1 MFYLIGI
8 GMGDEKDISVR
19 GLEAV
24 KTCSKVF
31 LECYTSKLVN
41 FDIKK
46 MEELYDKK
54 IILADRYIVEKKC
67 EEEMLNVAKEENIAL
82 LIVGSPLGATT
93 HWDILKR
100 AKELGIKT
108 EVIDNAGILG
118 AVGVTGL
125 SLYKFGRVVT
135 IPKDNDNV
143 KSPYEM
149 MLKNKEMGL
158 HTLILLDVG
167 SVDGEFELM
176 TAKEGCNYLVKSGF
190 EGEVIVCGG
199 LGSEN
204 PEINFGDVNSLSVKK
219 LPQCLIVPGDL
230 HFMEEDVLNS
240 FK

>member
-1 MFYLIGI
+1 
-8 GMGDEKDISVR
+8 MGDEKDISIR

-24 KTCSKVF
+24 KSCSKVF

-46 MEELYDKK
+46 MEELYGKK
-54 IILADRYIVEKKC
+54 VILADRDVVEKKC
-67 EEEMLNVAKEENIAL
+67 EKEMLEVAKNENVAL

-93 HWDILKR
+93 HQDILQR
-100 AKELGIKT
+100 ADELKIKT

-125 SLYKFGRVVT
+125 SLYKFGRVIT
-135 IPKDNDNV
+135 IPRENDNV

-149 MLKNKEMGL
+149 LSKNKEMGL
-158 HTLILLDVG
+158 HTLILLAVG
-167 SVDGEFELM
+167 SVEGEFELM
-176 TAKEGCNYLVKSGF
+176 TAKEGCDYLIKNGF
-190 EGEVIVCGG
+190 EGEVVVCGG
-199 LGSEN
+199 LGSN
-204 PEINFGDVNSLSVKK
+204 DPEIKFGNVNSLDVKK

-230 HFMEEDVLNS
+230 HFMEEDALKS

>member
-24 KTCSKVF
+24 KSCSKIF

-46 MEELYDKK
+46 MEELYGKK
-54 IILADRYIVEKKC
+54 VILADRDTVENKC
-67 EEEMLNVAKEENIAL
+67 EEEMLEVAKEENVAL

-100 AKELGIKT
+100 ANELGIES

-118 AVGVTGL
+118 AVSVTGL

-149 MLKNKEMGL
+149 MLKNKELGL

-167 SVDGEFELM
+167 SVEGKFELM
-176 TAKEGCNYLVKSGF
+176 TAKDGCDYLVKNGF
-190 EGEVIVCGG
+190 EGDVVVCGG
-199 LGSEN
+199 LGSRN
-204 PEINFGDVNSLSVKK
+204 PEIKFGDVKSASVEK

-230 HFMEEDVLNS
+230 HFMEEDALKR

>member
-1 MFYLIGI
+1 
-8 GMGDEKDISVR
+8 MGDEKDISVR

-24 KTCSKVF
+24 KSCSKVF

-41 FDIKK
+41 FDVKK
-46 MEELYDKK
+46 MEELYGKEV
-54 IILADRYIVEKKC
+54 ILADRNLVEQKC
-67 EEEMLNVAKEENIAL
+67 EKEMLEVAKNENVAL

-93 HWDILKR
+93 HQDILQR
-100 AKELGIKT
+100 ADELNVKT

-125 SLYKFGRVVT
+125 SLYKFGRVIT
-135 IPKDNDNV
+135 IPRENKNV

-176 TAKEGCNYLVKSGF
+176 TAKEGCEYLIKNGF
-190 EGEVIVCGG
+190 DGDVLVCGG
-199 LGSEN
+199 LGSN
-204 PEINFGDVNSLSVKK
+204 NSEIKFGDVGSMNIEK

-230 HFMEEDVLNS
+230 HFMEEESLNR